1 MVLTEQGGVGAQ
13 GPAYSWRPPS
23 PKKVGRT
30 SPDPG
35 QRYASSGGAV
45 LGEHTKGVFFF
56 CRKKLDIS
64 KRAGL
69 LETIGA
75 FFSFF
80 VVAAETSAGN

>member
-56 CRKKLDIS
+56 LQEEIRYFKKS
-64 KRAGL
+64 R
-69 LETIGA
+69 TIGNYWG
-75 FFSFF
+75 FFF
-80 VVAAETSAGN
+80 VFCCCC